1 MMGMHQTTAPA
12 LPRQGTGSNEEKNMV
27 YLRTPVSL
35 DRIYPTAD
43 TIEVGDTLI
52 WATKVTPEPVFRTE
66 TVQRLTDTQVV
77 MESGA
82 RLRRSILPRVRVRNE
97 YEGETPQAIFGDAPD
112 ARGRAVSAAHAQKA
126 VKALHSAT
134 GDYDDSYNACNVDG
148 ITTAYEAYI
157 AHATAAFK

>member
-1 MMGMHQTTAPA
+1 
-12 LPRQGTGSNEEKNMV
+12 MV

-82 RLRRSILPRVRVRNE
+82 RLRRNILPRVRVRNE
-97 YEGETPQAIFGDAPD
+97 YEWETPQAIFGDAPD

-126 VKALHSAT
+126 VKALNSAT
-134 GDYDDSYNACNVDG
+134 GDYDDLYNACNVDG
-148 ITTAYEAYI
+148 ITTAYAAYI
-157 AHATAAFK
+157 AHATAAFR

>member
-1 MMGMHQTTAPA
+1 
-12 LPRQGTGSNEEKNMV
+12 MV

-52 WATKVTPEPVFRTE
+52 WATKATPEPVFRTE

-112 ARGRAVSAAHAQKA
+112 ARGRAVSAAP
-126 VKALHSAT
+126 
-134 GDYDDSYNACNVDG
+134 YDAREQRESG
-148 ITTAYEAYI
+148 
-157 AHATAAFK
+157 KRQ